1 MCLKHVCCSP
11 HPRPSV
17 GCVRW
22 LWAHD
27 HEDICAAFASLGALT
42 TSPQPQFVGQL
53 GKTPLAELL
62 VQVYDRGLEGTLLLQ
77 TADKQK
83 SAIWFVRGAPAKA
96 RQHDK
101 SITLSQV
108 VAELGL
114 LKGDLAA
121 ATQKQAEAEGKL
133 HGAMMMELGLL
144 DQTGL
149 YLALREQLVQQVLAL
164 CRLDDTTGFGFYQEN
179 FLETWGHEGQW
190 RVKPLRLIWRALTDQ
205 LPTARRQAWL
215 AKLAETPLRL
225 RGESPVSRYGLS
237 RAELSLVDLIRAKP
251 STVRELIDS
260 GVGSP
265 TSIEGVLC
273 ALLITRQLDLGFK
286 EDPVG
291 LHEPPETPQSL
302 HPGDGRATRRS
313 VTVPRHSAVP
323 QEWDAGPSRTSTPV
337 RSPSS
342 DSFRG
347 NRTTGTSLL
356 PRTSM
361 TPARTTGVQPIHHA
375 GPPFRGSQAPG
386 SDRNI
391 APVQADAAHPQNLT
405 PDEAEFAAELQ
416 RYLDHPP
423 KNLYECLGLLRGADT
438 SQVRTAFFQLAR
450 RWHPD
455 KLSPSLAHFRPTV
468 TRAFSE
474 MGEAH
479 QVLMDDAR
487 RVEYDRGLD
496 AVPDEEQEQ
505 VAAILRAASAYQRAD
520 VLFKKKSYQEAL
532 HEAKL
537 AYDQDGTQPDHVALY
552 AWLHTLVFPDQDPH
566 PQIDLL
572 SKVLETSPDHIKT
585 LWYRGQLYKKVQ
597 NAAKALRD
605 FKHIVHVKPSH
616 VDAARELRVYQMRRQ
631 TDPKAG
637 PSSTKTPG
645 LFGSFRKKT

>member
-1 MCLKHVCCSP
+1 MRLSGA
-11 HPRPSV
+11 RD
-17 GCVRW
+17 RTE
-22 LWAHD
+22 D
-27 HEDICAAFASLGALT
+27 EDICAAFASLGALT
-42 TSPQPQFVGQL
+42 TSPQPQFIGQL

-83 SAIWFVRGAPAKA
+83 SAILFVRGAPAKA

-108 VAELGL
+108 VTDLGL
-114 LKGDLAA
+114 VKGDLAI

-133 HGAMMMELGLL
+133 HGAVLMELGLL

-149 YLALREQLVQQVLAL
+149 YLALREQLVRQVLAL
-164 CRLDDTTGFGFYQEN
+164 CHLDDTTGFGFYQTN
-179 FLETWGHEGQW
+179 FLEGWGHDGQW
-190 RVKPLRLIWRALTDQ
+190 RVKPLRLIWRALTDH
-205 LPTARRQAWL
+205 LPSARRQAWL
-215 AKLAETPLRL
+215 AKLGDTPLRL
-225 RGESPVSRYGLS
+225 RGEAPVSRYGLG
-237 RAELSLVDLIRAKP
+237 RAELSLVDLIRAKA
-251 STVRELIDS
+251 STVGELIDS
-260 GVGSP
+260 GVAP
-265 TSIEGVLC
+265 VQSIEGMLC
-273 ALLITRQLDLGFK
+273 ALVITRQLDLGFK

-302 HPGDGRATRRS
+302 NPPDGRATRRS
-313 VTVPRHSAVP
+313 VTIPRHSTVP
-323 QEWDAGPSRTSTPV
+323 HEWDSGSRTSTPA
-337 RSPSS
+337 RGPSS

-347 NRTTGTSLL
+347 NRTTGTSPL

-361 TPARTTGVQPIHHA
+361 TPARTTGVQPIQHA
-375 GPPFRGSQAPG
+375 APHYRGSQGPG
-386 SDRNI
+386 SDRSI
-391 APVQADAAHPQNLT
+391 PPQPDSSQPLNLT
-405 PDEAEFAAELQ
+405 PEEADFSAEVQ

-423 KNLYECLGLLRGADT
+423 KTLYECLGLLRGADT

-455 KLSPSLAHFRPTV
+455 KLPPALAHFRSTV
-468 TRAFSE
+468 TRAFAE

-487 RVEYDRGLD
+487 RAEYERGLD

-537 AYDQDGTQPDHVALY
+537 AHDQDPTQPDHIALY
-552 AWLHTLVFPDQDPH
+552 AWLHSLVFPDQDPH
-566 PQIDLL
+566 PQIDMLT
-572 SKVLETSPDHIKT
+572 KVLETSPNHVRT

-597 NAAKALRD
+597 DSAKAIRD
-605 FKHIVHVKPSH
+605 FKHIVRVKPSH

-637 PSSTKTPG
+637 PSSNKTPG

>member
-1 MCLKHVCCSP
+1 MDD
-11 HPRPSV
+11 
-17 GCVRW
+17 G
-22 LWAHD
+22 
-27 HEDICAAFASLGALT
+27 DIRTAFASLGALT
-42 TSPQPQFVGQL
+42 TPPQPQFTGQL
-53 GKTPLAELL
+53 GRTPLAELL

-108 VAELGL
+108 VADLGL
-114 LKGDLAA
+114 VKSDLAV
-121 ATQKQAEAEGKL
+121 ATQKQAEAGGKL
-133 HGAMMMELGLL
+133 HGAVLIELGLL

-149 YLALREQLVQQVLAL
+149 YLALREQLFRQVLAL
-164 CRLDDTTGFGFYQEN
+164 CQLDDTTGFGFYPTNLLEN
-179 FLETWGHEGQW
+179 WGHDGQW

-205 LPTARRQAWL
+205 LPSARRQAWL
-215 AKLAETPLRL
+215 AKLGDTQLRL
-225 RGESPVSRYGLS
+225 RGEAPVSRYGLA

-251 STVRELIDS
+251 STVSELIGS
-260 GVGSP
+260 GVAPGP
-265 TSIEGVLC
+265 SIEGMLC
-273 ALLITRQLDLGFK
+273 ALVITRQLDLGFK

-291 LHEPPETPQSL
+291 LHEPPETPMSL
-302 HPGDGRATRRS
+302 NPPADGRTARRT
-313 VTVPRHSAVP
+313 VTIPRHSTVP
-323 QEWDAGPSRTSTPV
+323 HELDGSTRTSTPV
-337 RSPSS
+337 QAPNSE
-342 DSFRG
+342 SFRG
-347 NRTTGTSLL
+347 NRATGTSPLL
-356 PRTSM
+356 QRTSM
-361 TPARTTGVQPIHHA
+361 SPARTTGVHPIQHS
-375 GPPFRGSQAPG
+375 GVPFRGSQAPG
-386 SDRNI
+386 SGRSI
-391 APVQADAAHPQNLT
+391 TPSQFEAVAPASLT
-405 PDEAEFAAELQ
+405 PEEAEFAAEVQ

-455 KLSPSLAHFRPTV
+455 KLPAALAHYRSTV
-468 TRAFSE
+468 TRAFAD

-479 QVLMDDAR
+479 QVLMDEAR
-487 RVEYDRGLD
+487 RMEYERGLD

-520 VLFKKKSYQEAL
+520 VLFKKKSYHEAL

-537 AYDQDGTQPDHVALY
+537 AYDQDPTQPDHVSLY
-552 AWLHTLVFPDQDPH
+552 AWLHTLVHSDQDPN
-566 PQIDLL
+566 PQIEMM
-572 SKVLETSPDHIKT
+572 SKVLESSPDHVRT

-597 NAAKALRD
+597 NSAKAMRD

-637 PSSTKTPG
+637 PSSNKTPG
-645 LFGSFRKKT
+645 LFGAFRKKT